1 MPELQRARRERL
13 RPVLA
18 ALGAD
23 AALITSPANV
33 RYLTGLASSNAALLL
48 PATEPGGGTGHGP
61 ADGTGE
67 STGGARAPGTGTP
80 GTDPGPLLATDSRYA
95 GTARQ
100 ACPDLEILIERAIE
114 PALARVAAT
123 RGVRRLAFEAQE
135 MTVERYQAFAGAVP
149 GTELVPLGR
158 AVEEIRMAKDE
169 QEIALLARACGI
181 TSRAFEQ
188 IVPLIRPG
196 VTERELAI
204 SLERAMTDLGADGL
218 AFDTIVA
225 SGPNGAIPHH
235 VPSARPFAA
244 GDMITVDC
252 GARYQGYHADMTR
265 TVVLGEPA
273 DWQRNI
279 YALVAAAQ
287 AAGIEAA
294 VPGADVRAVDAAARD
309 LITGAGHGEHF
320 QHGLGH
326 GVGLEV
332 HEAPIVGYGRTGTL
346 GDRVPITVE
355 PGIYLPGQGG
365 VRIEDTLVVRAGTGT
380 AAPQELLTTTTR
392 ELLVL

>member
-13 RPVLA
+13 GPVLT

-48 PATEPGGGTGHGP
+48 PDATPGDGPPGGGPPGGGP
-61 ADGTGE
+61 PGGGPPGGAESGTG
-67 STGGARAPGTGTP
+67 PV
-80 GTDPGPLLATDSRYA
+80 LATDSRYA
-95 GTARQ
+95 GTARE
-100 ACPDLEILIERAIE
+100 ASPDLEILIERQIE

-123 RGVRRLAFEAQE
+123 RGVRRLAFEAHE
-135 MTVERYQAFAGAVP
+135 MTVERYRALAGAVP
-149 GTELVPLGR
+149 GTELVALGR

-169 QEIALLARACGI
+169 QEIALIARACEI

-204 SLERAMTDLGADGL
+204 SLERAMADLGSDGL

-235 VPSARPFAA
+235 VPSGRPFAA

-273 DWQRNI
+273 AWQQNI

-309 LITGAGHGEHF
+309 LIARAGHGEHF

-332 HEAPIVGYGRTGTL
+332 HEAPIMGYGRTGTL

-355 PGIYLPGQGG
+355 PGIYLPGHGG